1 MRKILPFLIAVLL
14 VYAKAPGQGI
24 DSLLRKLS
32 LEKDEKQKPLILA
45 NIAFATANTN
55 PDSAIILS
63 KTAMAMALKV
73 GNDTAIAA
81 ANNSLGWGYYSNNKN
96 ELALQYLEAA
106 RELYHKINWP
116 RGEARAMVNIST
128 VYQAQKNFE
137 KALIFILPA
146 STLFEKIHD
155 ERGLAY
161 AQRQIGTT
169 YRDLG
174 QVDKAKVYL
183 LASLASFR
191 RLKETL
197 YTSDAL
203 SSVGRLFLNLEQYDS
218 ALVYYREALNITYKQ
233 VSIAAAYS
241 WDNLADVF
249 YQLSIKRSFHPYI
262 DSALSHYTQS
272 HDIFQKLNSPA
283 DVAYENIKVG
293 KCLHA
298 LKNYPKAI
306 ELLTSSLNYFKSDG
320 EIQYEFDAAQEL
332 SHVYSSMGNFK
343 LALKY
348 LEESG
353 TYKDSLDAANNKDLM
368 ANMFAKYETDKRD
381 STIKLLNIQEK
392 LSQQEISRQH
402 IITIFTASLV
412 VLGAFMVFILW
423 NRKSIKQKLKE
434 VEMRNQLSSDLHD
447 DIGSS
452 LSSILLL
459 SNMATQ
465 KRDDE
470 TIKEKLLEKI
480 NSNAKEV
487 IERMSDIVW
496 TMNPKYDEGESLRE
510 RIENYI
516 AGLKQVTAVSI
527 CANIDP
533 RIDQHIF
540 TMELR
545 KNIFLIIKEAM
556 NNALKYANATM
567 LELEFI
573 AEEKCFRLSIKDNGK
588 GFDKT
593 TTTAGNGFE
602 TMINRAKASNGACS
616 IASSPGNGTTVKAA
630 IPIPNIR

>member
-1 MRKILPFLIAVLL
+1 MRKLLPFLTAVLL
-14 VYAKAPGQGI
+14 LHAKASAQDI
-24 DSLLRKLS
+24 DSLRRKYQ
-32 LEKDEKQKPLILA
+32 LEKDEKQKPIILA

-63 KTAMAMALKV
+63 KTAMDMAVKV
-73 GNDTAIAA
+73 SNDTAIAA
-81 ANNSLGWGYYSNNKN
+81 ANNSLGWAYYSNNKN
-96 ELALQYLEAA
+96 DLALQYLEAA
-106 RELYHKINWP
+106 RALYHKINWP

-128 VYQAQKNFE
+128 VYQAQKNYE
-137 KALIFILPA
+137 KALTFILPA

-161 AQRQIGTT
+161 AQRQIGTS

-174 QVDKAKVYL
+174 QLDKAKVYL
-183 LASLASFR
+183 LASLVSFQ
-191 RLKETL
+191 RLKEPL

-203 SSVGRLFLNLEQYDS
+203 SGLGRLFFNQGQYDS
-218 ALVYYREALNITYKQ
+218 ALVYYRQALVITYKQ
-233 VSIAAAYS
+233 ESIAAAYS

-249 YQLSIKRSFHPYI
+249 FQLSLNRSFHPYI
-262 DSALSHYTQS
+262 DSALDHYTQS
-272 HDIFQKLNSPA
+272 HGIFQKLNSPA
-283 DVAYENIKVG
+283 DVAYENVKLG
-293 KCLHA
+293 KCQHA

-306 ELLTSSLNYFKSDG
+306 ELLTSSLNYFRSDS
-320 EIQYEFDAAQEL
+320 EMQYEYDAAQEL
-332 SHVYSSMGNFK
+332 SRVYSDQGNFQ

-353 TYKDSLDAANNKDLM
+353 AYKDSLDAANNKEQM
-368 ANMFAKYETDKRD
+368 ANMFARYETDKRD
-381 STIKLLNIQEK
+381 STIKLLNIQEQ

-402 IITIFTASLV
+402 IITIFTGSLII
-412 VLGAFMVFILW
+412 LGAFLVFILW

-459 SNMATQ
+459 SNMAAQ

-470 TIKEKLLEKI
+470 KINEKLLEKI

-510 RIENYI
+510 RIQNYI
-516 AGLKQVTAVSI
+516 ASLKEVTPVTI
-527 CANIDP
+527 CANIDT
-533 RIDQHIF
+533 RIDQHVF

-556 NNALKYANATM
+556 NNALKYSSATK

-573 AEEKCFRLSIKDNGK
+573 AEEKCFRISIKDNGK
-588 GFDKT
+588 GFDKSN
-593 TTTAGNGFE
+593 TTAGYGFE
-602 TMINRAKASNGACS
+602 TMINRAKASDGICN
-616 IASSPGNGTTVKAA
+616 ITSSPGNGTTVKAA